1 MSKKFSGLIGSLLH
15 SRKWSVMPLFAFAL
29 CVLVSGFFIANNSF
43 AEEIVV
49 SEDPIVV
56 EVPAE
61 TPADVPAEVPDE
73 EQDEAPAEE
82 QSEAP
87 TEDPVGDLEV
97 LPPGEEEVAPE
108 EEAPLMAAAL
118 PDPIWNISDDGK
130 TAVTFSS
137 LVAEETYIAPM
148 NASVTARFTRLPE
161 NSGKLTIKEVLLS
174 EEEAASLG
182 SVSRTVYDISSDME
196 NGTFEYV
203 LTLPVPSDKKVSVKA
218 ADSVA
223 EAESAETVAE
233 DKQSSGGVVTIEGLD
248 HFTVFIIV
256 DDGDAKY
263 SDTVPAAT
271 PYNWSTHGTGYS
283 GDHRWIQPTKQGATA
298 AWEFSGS
305 AGKYAIL
312 ISWTVWNDHA
322 TNAKYYSDNIEGFE
336 AVIDQ
341 KKMADGSSAANGTW
355 SGWYAVPG
363 EFDLRNKDS
372 VKLSVVSDTNGNL
385 SADAVAFVSL
395 SAAKFIGSPRFVK
408 ADDAGQLVAVF
419 KAPDIAEEGRFTVD
433 GTEQLPATSSKAGP
447 GADFTSFELVK
458 ALPAGSHSING
469 EYRIAGNWYPVQG
482 SSDAFAITDPTGS
495 FVIPNASSMYFR
507 PGDNPLRI
515 KASDILNSLKKVVF
529 KLQVWDETKN
539 GGKGKFVSAGTFN
552 VLRSVCDIRYAGNYL
567 LCDINDAANW
577 ASLAEG
583 RYKALA
589 DIRTEADDAKL
600 LNIGSEEFFVD
611 GTAPVIEDFIID
623 GPKTIETKSIIL
635 SLSASDASGIKDARF
650 YITSPRASDGKCD
663 GNGTNIMSVTVTAPE
678 ADGRYRTTFDT
689 TSLTGTYCLNAV
701 VGDLAAGHSAISK
714 IQAVFDNTGPAA
726 PTITTPANGQYFTK
740 APIRNE
746 WSAVTDPSGIK
757 NYRIEYVYDDGHT
770 FADAPYRTLTGTW
783 RNHSPNKNEQGGV
796 TIRVQAIDNADN
808 EGAWSSAVHYFYDET
823 APAVP
828 SLIAPLDN
836 SFVSGGLL
844 VNSWS
849 ASSAD
854 TVRYVYES
862 YHDSEGV
869 SLRWT
874 QTVNA
879 PSTSKSASNVADSV
893 FWWRVKAIDAAG
905 NESAWSPLW
914 KVTVDN
920 TAPVIS
926 LLGEATMNIPAGS
939 VWTEPG
945 ATASDVAEGDISSR
959 IVSTGSVNTLIPGTY
974 ELFYDVADSAGN
986 AAAQVKRTV
995 IVTDSTAPVITLI
1008 GDATV
1013 NITVGAEWRDPGAT
1027 ATDDLDGDIS
1037 ENIVYSG
1044 IVDTLKVRTY
1054 ELFYDVSDAAGNRAE
1069 QVKRTV
1075 NVMLAQSF
1083 SGVIPWLNHSPFI
1096 PQQTPP
1102 PTQGSGDNGG
1112 SSGSGGEVAGA
1123 ETFYFANDLRFG
1135 MSGNDV
1141 SELQKRFTAEG
1152 LFDDE
1157 ATGYFGMLTLKAA
1170 KAYQKK
1176 YGLPETGFVGP
1187 MTRAILN
1194 GESETVESLQA
1205 RIDALKAQ
1213 LALLLAKLG
1222 R

>member
-623 GPKTIETKSIIL
+623 GPKTIETKSIVL

-650 YITSPRASDGKCD
+650 YVTSPRASDGKCD

-714 IQAVFDNTGPAA
+714 IQAVFDNTG
-726 PTITTPANGQYFTK
+726 
-740 APIRNE
+740 
-746 WSAVTDPSGIK
+746 
-757 NYRIEYVYDDGHT
+757 
-770 FADAPYRTLTGTW
+770 
-783 RNHSPNKNEQGGV
+783 
-796 TIRVQAIDNADN
+796 
-808 EGAWSSAVHYFYDET
+808 
-823 APAVP
+823 
-828 SLIAPLDN
+828 
-836 SFVSGGLL
+836 
-844 VNSWS
+844 
-849 ASSAD
+849 
-854 TVRYVYES
+854 
-862 YHDSEGV
+862 
-869 SLRWT
+869 
-874 QTVNA
+874 
-879 PSTSKSASNVADSV
+879 
-893 FWWRVKAIDAAG
+893 
-905 NESAWSPLW
+905 
-914 KVTVDN
+914 
-920 TAPVIS
+920 PVIS

-1013 NITVGAEWRDPGAT
+1013 NITVGDEWRDPGAT

-1075 NVMLAQSF
+1075 NVVLAQSF

-1213 LALLLAKLG
+1213 LALLLARLG